1 MTISSISSSYSQAR
15 MLEMRQKMFTSLDTN
30 GDGTVS
36 KDELAQMV
44 ANGPKNGPS
53 ADELLSKIDTDG
65 NGSVSQS
72 EFMAGPG
79 GGQQA
84 QGGGMAGMS
93 SSEFLQQMFT
103 NLDANGDGSLS
114 TDELDQMVANGPT
127 DGPSADQLLSQMDT
141 DGNGS
146 VSQSEFMAGPGGGQQ
161 AQADQSGST
170 TDDYFSSIDTNGDG
184 YISKSEFE
192 AAMGESTSSGS
203 TSSVQG
209 GSQEQKLLD
218 KLLEA
223 LGTAAQ
229 TTSSTAST
237 TSTSSTAS
245 TTSQS
250 GTSSTSLVEMLGAAL
265 ASYMQLSSSSLSQ
278 TSVSSF
284 FGSGLYV

>member
-15 MLEMRQKMFTSLDTN
+15 MLEMRQKMFTSLDAN

-44 ANGPKNGPS
+44 ANGPKN
-53 ADELLSKIDTDG
+53 
-65 NGSVSQS
+65 
-72 EFMAGPG
+72 
-79 GGQQA
+79 
-84 QGGGMAGMS
+84 
-93 SSEFLQQMFT
+93 
-103 NLDANGDGSLS
+103 
-114 TDELDQMVANGPT
+114 
-127 DGPSADQLLSQMDT
+127 GPSADQLLSQMDT

-170 TDDYFSSIDTNGDG
+170 TDDYFSSLDTNGDG

-192 AAMGESTSSGS
+192 AAMGES

-223 LGTAAQ
+223 LGTAGQ